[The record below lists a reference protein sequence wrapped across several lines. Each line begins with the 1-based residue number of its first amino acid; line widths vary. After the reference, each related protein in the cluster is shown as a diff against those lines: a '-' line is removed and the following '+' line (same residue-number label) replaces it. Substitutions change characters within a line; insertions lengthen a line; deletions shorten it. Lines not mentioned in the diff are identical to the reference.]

1 MPNIQCQIC
10 IPTLTNSNKTIGLII
25 VENGPAV
32 KENLVYRA
40 LFFWK
45 ILFFLLGFFFSSNVS
60 ILPLNKKFETHFLN
74 FSYCKFSK
82 ILKTTFRSSYSRQKK
97 IHKTRSELFV
107 KGKIGNIGGKKKSK

>member
-25 VENGPAV
+25 VQNGPAV
-32 KENLVYRA
+32 KENLVYRE

-45 ILFFLLGFFFSSNVS
+45 ILFFMSGFFFSSNVS

-82 ILKTTFRSSYSRQKK
+82 ISETTFRSSYLRQKK
-97 IHKTRSELFV
+97 FRKHVLNFLLRV
-107 KGKIGNIGGKKKSK
+107 KLKILVAKKKSK